1 VITTA
6 RPGWL
11 APNTRLGRGAY
22 LLWGVVLFA
31 VKHNVDR
38 ILAAR
43 FFGRPWPWLS
53 YVEPLPEVP
62 DGWDAYRFYGVLLLV
77 SLPFITVGVLL
88 TLARLRDAGLSPSLV
103 FLVFVPYVK
112 FLFFA
117 WLALVPSREERIA
130 YRRRRLRH
138 SPWWPDSK
146 IGSAALAILVTELF
160 AMALVRFATGYLRTY
175 GWSLFVG
182 LPFLMGLASVLIASR
197 SRPLGRG
204 EAIGLACLTML
215 VAGGFL
221 MALAIEGLI
230 CLVMALPIVLPLAS
244 LGGWVG
250 HLLSGDRDE
259 LTLGLKDIGG
269 VVLLFPL
276 LMAGETASLPEPSVY
291 AVTTRVD
298 VAAPPETVWKHV
310 VEFSELPPPT
320 ELLFRSGIAYPMRA
334 RIHGRGPGAVRFC
347 EFSTGPFIEPIQIWD
362 EPRLLRFAVTQNPPP
377 MEEWTPYR
385 HISPPHL
392 RGFLESQAGQFRLT
406 PLAGG
411 RTRLEGTTWYRHSL
425 WPAAYWKE
433 WSDFVIHRIHTRV
446 LEHIRR
452 QAEAAA

>member
-1 VITTA
+1 MQ
-6 RPGWL
+6 
-11 APNTRLGRGAY
+11 
-22 LLWGVVLFA
+22 
-31 VKHNVDR
+31 
-38 ILAAR
+38 
-43 FFGRPWPWLS
+43 
-53 YVEPLPEVP
+53 
-62 DGWDAYRFYGVLLLV
+62 
-77 SLPFITVGVLL
+77 
-88 TLARLRDAGLSPSLV
+88 LRDAELLRLFTV
-103 FLVFVPYVK
+103 RFLVFIPYVK

-117 WLALVPSREERIA
+117 WMALIPSREERIA

-146 IGSAALAILVTELF
+146 LGSAALAIVITEIF
-160 AMALVRFATGYLRTY
+160 AMALVRFATGYLHTY

-182 LPFLMGLASVLIASR
+182 LPFLMGLASVLIASH

-221 MALAIEGLI
+221 LTLAIEGLI
-230 CLVMALPIVLPLAS
+230 CLIMALPIVLPLAS

-250 HLLSGDRDE
+250 HLIGGNRDD
-259 LTLGLKDIGG
+259 LTLGLRDIGG
-269 VVLLFPL
+269 VVLLFPF
-276 LMAGETASLPEPSVY
+276 LMTAEMASLPDPPVY

-298 VAAPPETVWKHV
+298 VAAPPEVVWKNV
-310 VEFSELPPPT
+310 IEFSELPPPT
-320 ELLFRSGIAYPMRA
+320 ELLFQSGIAYPVRA
-334 RIHGRGPGAVRFC
+334 RIHGRGAGAVRFC

-385 HISPPHL
+385 HIAPPHL

-411 RTRLEGTTWYRHSL
+411 HTRLEGTTWYRHSL

-452 QAEAAA
+452 QSEAAA